1 MTHEEHK
8 ALAEVLCVDCAGI
21 TRLPR
26 IPVRLALRWCL
37 CDLQESIEEAAR
49 EPIGF
54 TARSKKKA
62 KKER

>member
-1 MTHEEHK
+1 MTHDEYK
-8 ALAEVLCVDCAGI
+8 ALAEVLCIDCAGI

-26 IPVRLALRWCL
+26 IPVHLALRWCL

-54 TARSKKKA
+54 TKSAKKKA
-62 KKER
+62 KRV